1 MRSLFGGSSPL
12 STVLFCLIC
21 LVAPTVLCFVLVGPQ
36 TILEYAGKS
45 RPYSVLLDPASYQT
59 LEEREDSTKIV
70 CFGDSNYFYPPHKSP
85 KAGQESTYLPT
96 FLHEELSAS
105 EQLSDVV
112 ISQRA
117 FASAGMFD
125 YYCMVYEAMKFSPDL
140 ILIPINWRSFGI
152 NEWDLFGMDMMESFN
167 WYHPELSAL
176 VPFRSE
182 LSPGQEDPIRAN
194 GITLTKRME
203 YKLSLYAL
211 YPIGMK
217 AWALENAKSLFAAA
231 RENLNPSAFAAQ
243 ETVDFPPDAPV
254 IETSLPKPGA
264 HVPTRELE
272 IDFPMTVESSNMTY
286 RSMAPLAHI
295 ASKRDTKILFFIWP
309 LDQEYFEQVG
319 HLDRSSLEE
328 SKKLIASAVDEENIY
343 FLDLSNMLGHED
355 FFDQYG
361 HCLVEGRHKVAK
373 ALAPKIENILSKDS
387 SSSQ

>member
-1 MRSLFGGSSPL
+1 M
-12 STVLFCLIC
+12 I
-21 LVAPTVLCFVLVGPQ
+21 VGPQ
-36 TILEYAGKS
+36 QILEYASKS
-45 RPYSVLLDPASYQT
+45 RPYSVLMDPASYRA
-59 LEEREDSTKIV
+59 LEAREHSTKIV
-70 CFGDSNYFYPPHKSP
+70 CFGDSNYFYPPHHSP
-85 KAGQESTYLPT
+85 KAGEEGTYLPT

-152 NEWDLFGMDMMESFN
+152 NEWDLFGMDMMESSK

-176 VPFRSE
+176 VPFRNE

-231 RENLNPSAFAAQ
+231 RENLDSSAFAAQ
-243 ETVDFPPDAPV
+243 ETVAFPPDAPTLKNASPEPIAAV
-254 IETSLPKPGA
+254 SN
-264 HVPTRELE
+264 RELT
-272 IDFPMTVESSNMTY
+272 IDFPMTVESSNLTY
-286 RSMAPLAHI
+286 RSMSPLAHI

-361 HCLVEGRHKVAK
+361 HCGVEGRRKVAK
-373 ALAPKIENILSKDS
+373 ALAPKIEEILGKGSAPS
-387 SSSQ
+387 E